1 MNIIL
6 DMIKRVIKKNMIN
19 IFKISYKI
27 LNIISVIY
35 FLFNII
41 ELINISNGVN
51 IKEKYKG
58 ECNINLP
65 IMIDLIDEHY
75 YYRIECNFK
84 LENIIN
90 QTCYLP
96 LVPLVPLVPLAYF
109 TMDILNQ
116 GKYNKMAFNCFLCNK
131 DAYILNKNLV
141 ENINQTIIIVS
152 IKDCDLY
159 YNLIFYIL
167 IYILIPSIIKL
178 FITIYYKKIIN
189 KIILKSMILEP
200 YIYLEE
206 NIKCIICLK
215 ILYNENAFILS
226 DTKIIKTSCF
236 IPHYYCYEC
245 LEKWIKYNNKCP
257 YCKTKI
263 VL

>member
-6 DMIKRVIKKNMIN
+6 DMIKRVIKKNVIN

-96 LVPLVPLVPLAYF
+96 LIPLVPLAYF

-116 GKYNKMAFNCFLCNK
+116 GKYNKRAFNCFLCNK
-131 DAYILNKNLV
+131 DTYILNKNLV
-141 ENINQTIIIVS
+141 KNINETITIVS

-159 YNLIFYIL
+159 YNLIFYIF

>member
-65 IMIDLIDEHY
+65 IMIDLIDKNY
-75 YYRIECNFK
+75 YYRVKCNFK

-96 LVPLVPLVPLAYF
+96 LVPLAYL
-109 TMDILNQ
+109 TIDILNQ
-116 GKYNKMAFNCFLCNK
+116 EKYTESTFGILDNCFLCNK
-131 DAYILNKNLV
+131 DTYILNKKIMATELKLLEAMAALTAQLKRIADV
-141 ENINQTIIIVS
+141 IERDQ
-152 IKDCDLY
+152 KK
-159 YNLIFYIL
+159 
-167 IYILIPSIIKL
+167 SIIEMRKEQL
-178 FITIYYKKIIN
+178 NRDKN
-189 KIILKSMILEP
+189 ELLS
-200 YIYLEE
+200 
-206 NIKCIICLK
+206 NIR
-215 ILYNENAFILS
+215 S
-226 DTKIIKTSCF
+226 
-236 IPHYYCYEC
+236 
-245 LEKWIKYNNKCP
+245 
-257 YCKTKI
+257 
-263 VL
+263 

>member
-1 MNIIL
+1 MNVIL
-6 DMIKRVIKKNMIN
+6 DMIKRVIKKNLIN

-41 ELINISNGVN
+41 ELVNISNGIN

-65 IMIDLIDEHY
+65 IMIDLIDKNY
-75 YYRIECNFK
+75 YYRVKCNFK

-96 LVPLVPLVPLAYF
+96 LVPLAYL
-109 TMDILNQ
+109 TIDILNQ
-116 GKYNKMAFNCFLCNK
+116 EKYTESTFGILDNCFLCNK
-131 DAYILNKNLV
+131 DTYILNKNLV

-152 IKDCDLY
+152 IKDCDFY

-206 NIKCIICLK
+206 NIKCMICLK

-245 LEKWIKYNNKCP
+245 LEKWINYNNKCP
-257 YCKTKI
+257 CCKTKI

>member
-1 MNIIL
+1 MSIIL
-6 DMIKRVIKKNMIN
+6 IMIKRFIKKNLIN

-27 LNIISVIY
+27 LNIISIIY

-41 ELINISNGVN
+41 ELIKINDGININ
-51 IKEKYKG
+51 EKYKG
-58 ECNINLP
+58 NCIINLP
-65 IMIDLIDEHY
+65 MIIDLIDEQY
-75 YYRIECNFK
+75 YYKIKCNFI

-90 QTCYLP
+90 QTCYLSNIP
-96 LVPLVPLVPLAYF
+96 SIYF
-109 TMDILNQ
+109 TKILNQ
-116 GKYNKMAFNCFLCNK
+116 GKHNCFLCNK
-131 DAYILNKNLV
+131 NVVKNT
-141 ENINQTIIIVS
+141 NQTIPIVS
-152 IKDCDLY
+152 IQDCNLY

-167 IYILIPSIIKL
+167 IYIFIPSIIKL
-178 FITIYYKKIIN
+178 CITIYYKKIIN
-189 KIILKSMILEP
+189 KIILKSMIIDQ
-200 YIYLEE
+200 YIYIEE
-206 NIKCIICLK
+206 NINCMICLK

-245 LEKWIKYNNKCP
+245 LEKWINYNNKCP